1 MTKCIRRNAPDG
13 AHCYSTRSG
22 SYLRVSDDGSVS
34 CWCDGYWAVLPGC
47 TEDELLAA
55 DGIIWLEGR
64 GYRFLWVT
72 VFVLVLGVACMVLL
86 R

>member
-1 MTKCIRRNAPDG
+1 MTKRIRQQAPDG
-13 AHCYSTRSG
+13 AHCFSTGAGR
-22 SYLRVSDDGSVS
+22 YFRVGDDGFVYYYF
-34 CWCDGYWAVLPGC
+34 DGYWVLASGF
-47 TEDELLAA
+47 TEYDLSIA
-55 DGIIWLEGR
+55 DGIIWFDGR